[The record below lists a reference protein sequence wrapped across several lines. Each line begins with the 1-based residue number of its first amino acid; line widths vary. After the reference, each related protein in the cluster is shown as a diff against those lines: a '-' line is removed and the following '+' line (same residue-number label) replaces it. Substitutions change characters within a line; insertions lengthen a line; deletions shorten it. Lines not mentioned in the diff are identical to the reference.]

1 MCVQDC
7 SHRLSLSRPVTGA
20 AGARHGRLDLV
31 HARSINIPRRDPGSY
46 AVLGDRVPA
55 RMGITMM
62 VPAHAQG
69 HVGPAWSPPGGFEPT
84 IFGLEVRRRIHDA
97 KGAAMLER
105 LRHFSFAWA
114 APEPGRIVHRDKGA

>member
-1 MCVQDC
+1 MCAQDC
-7 SHRLSLSRPVTGA
+7 SHRLSLSRPVKGA

-31 HARSINIPRRDPGSY
+31 HARSINIPRRDPGSL

-55 RMGITMM
+55 RMSITMM
-62 VPAHAQG
+62 FPGHA

-105 LRHFSFAWA
+105 LRQFFHAWA
-114 APEPGRIVHRDKGA
+114 TLELGRIVHRDKGA